1 MLAAIKTDMLR
12 LIILAPIFVIV
23 LTSNTYS
30 QNFETLTS
38 QVFFNI
44 DIKNHDTT
52 ILSDFTLRPELTLKK
67 DTGWT
72 VYPPISNDG
81 NFLPFYI
88 FSFSKHPYFL
98 FDFNSGAVM
107 VMTTK
112 ESDKVVGMTLSLSF
126 KSKLTLDSAYM
137 NIKKLYSKYSSKIIK
152 RPNIRGHFEVTKYL
166 SKDGTHY
173 VIVTKG
179 ESDNKPYIHI
189 AYDYQGY
196 EW

>member
-1 MLAAIKTDMLR
+1 
-12 LIILAPIFVIV
+12 V
-23 LTSNTYS
+23 LSSNTYS
-30 QNFETLTS
+30 QNFEALTS
-38 QVFFNI
+38 QIFFNI
-44 DIKNHDTT
+44 DIKNLDTT
-52 ILSDFTLRPELTLKK
+52 ILSDFNSKPGLTLKK

-72 VYPPISNDG
+72 VYPPTDNDG
-81 NFLPFYI
+81 SFLPFYI

-98 FDFNSGAVM
+98 FDFKSGGVM

-126 KSKLTLDSAYM
+126 KSKLTLDSTYN

-152 RPNIRGHFEVTKYL
+152 RPNIGGPFEVTKYL
-166 SKDGTHY
+166 SKNGPHY